1 MAHPAPRIHTALL
14 AVLWTML
21 TGMATPHLC
30 AENAATTDL
39 LRQQVKQQY
48 ARLSNLD
55 NQTLLAQGERA
66 LKSDDGELALT
77 VFNMLARRT
86 AQSLDPAE
94 QHFCAKALCHI
105 GDICYARCSY
115 AKAMEYYL
123 DCLKMCEAYGF
134 NDLFPQV
141 YNMMGNVYSSFDD
154 FERSNLLYRKALAG
168 ARKLGDQSFVNRI
181 LNNLICAYPCK
192 EPLSAI
198 KAYYR
203 ELEQHPES
211 RPRYTYNLLM
221 DKGMI
226 LAYDHNDREAV
237 EWFRRS
243 ARFARQEGLGV
254 ECIGSSY
261 ASMAESFE
269 RLQATDSTLHY
280 LHANEQLARES
291 GQANLLAGTLKKLYT
306 LYEQRDL
313 QRALRYK
320 AEYLDLADSIYNMN
334 EFNHLKNAQ
343 FLYETDRNIHTI
355 HALTLEKE
363 RKEMQITM
371 QRRWLLTL
379 VIGSLAVVAMLVVL
393 AVQKR
398 RLKESY
404 NRLYERNKD
413 MLGNEKAYR
422 QRIRDLEELVPETPV
437 LPATAAAAHLSA
449 QSLQPELRKN
459 ILACIM
465 HTMEQTEDF
474 CDSDFGIERLAE
486 KAGTNSRYTS
496 VVINDV
502 FGKNFRSLLNEYRIK
517 EAMRRMMDEE
527 TYGMLTIK
535 AISESVGYKS
545 QSNFISVFTRLTG
558 IKPSMFQK
566 LSREEKERA
575 LNGQTAK

>member
-1 MAHPAPRIHTALL
+1 MAHLAPRIHTALL
-14 AVLWTML
+14 AVLWVML

-66 LKSDDGELALT
+66 LKSDDEELALT

-86 AQSLDPAE
+86 AQSQDPAE

-123 DCLKMCEAYGF
+123 DCLKMCEEYGF
-134 NDLFPQV
+134 NDLSPQV

-243 ARFARQEGLGV
+243 ARFARQG
-254 ECIGSSY
+254 GSGWSVS
-261 ASMAESFE
+261 AHRMPAWPNPSNGS
-269 RLQATDSTLHY
+269 RPRTPPST
-280 LHANEQLARES
+280 
-291 GQANLLAGTLKKLYT
+291 TC
-306 LYEQRDL
+306 
-313 QRALRYK
+313 
-320 AEYLDLADSIYNMN
+320 
-334 EFNHLKNAQ
+334 
-343 FLYETDRNIHTI
+343 
-355 HALTLEKE
+355 
-363 RKEMQITM
+363 
-371 QRRWLLTL
+371 
-379 VIGSLAVVAMLVVL
+379 
-393 AVQKR
+393 
-398 RLKESY
+398 
-404 NRLYERNKD
+404 
-413 MLGNEKAYR
+413 
-422 QRIRDLEELVPETPV
+422 TP
-437 LPATAAAAHLSA
+437 
-449 QSLQPELRKN
+449 
-459 ILACIM
+459 
-465 HTMEQTEDF
+465 
-474 CDSDFGIERLAE
+474 
-486 KAGTNSRYTS
+486 TS
-496 VVINDV
+496 
-502 FGKNFRSLLNEYRIK
+502 SW
-517 EAMRRMMDEE
+517 
-527 TYGMLTIK
+527 
-535 AISESVGYKS
+535 
-545 QSNFISVFTRLTG
+545 Q
-558 IKPSMFQK
+558 
-566 LSREEKERA
+566 ERA
-575 LNGQTAK
+575 ARPTCWQAR

>member
-39 LRQQVKQQY
+39 LRQQVTQPY
-48 ARLSNLD
+48 ARLSTLD
-55 NQTLLAQGERA
+55 NQALLAQGERA

-86 AQSLDPAE
+86 AQSQDPAE

-123 DCLKMCEAYGF
+123 DCLKMCEEYGF
-134 NDLFPQV
+134 NDLSPQV

-363 RKEMQITM
+363 RKETQISM

-379 VIGSLAVVAMLVVL
+379 VTGSLAILAMLVVL
-393 AVQKR
+393 AIQKR

-422 QRIRDLEELVPETPV
+422 QRIRDLEELVPETPSP
-437 LPATAAAAHLSA
+437 PATAAAAHLSA
-449 QSLQPELRKN
+449 ESLPPELRKN

-496 VVINDV
+496 VVINNV

-545 QSNFISVFTRLTG
+545 QSNFISVFTKLTG